1 MPTNAIATPV
11 DSVAS
16 RPSASTALSVTS
28 TSAPPASAASGTSAP
43 SLDAFAPRICRIR
56 FGAIRPMYDSGPAM
70 LTATLAKPTA
80 TTVPASRVAS
90 TRTPAAAAASSPSAS
105 GSSGRITS
113 GSAASGATSHRSA
126 SRSPAAPG
134 WYRLPLAHSDA
145 PTTVCSKNASSSVV
159 TAENSSMQT
168 LPARMRRSGVA
179 RQPPAAADTHA
190 AAASP
195 QTNRSG
201 TDAWPASAGTSI
213 AAISPSCAP
222 PVMPSRSGAASG
234 LRVSDCSSAPAA
246 ARQPPATSAAA
257 TRGAARSNS
266 MICASCAA
274 SPPAGAASHARSS
287 GASRIAAVTTI
298 SATSA
303 PAIAPTRPG
312 AAARDAG
319 EGSGARPP

>member
-1 MPTNAIATPV
+1 
-11 DSVAS
+11 
-16 RPSASTALSVTS
+16 
-28 TSAPPASAASGTSAP
+28 
-43 SLDAFAPRICRIR
+43 
-56 FGAIRPMYDSGPAM
+56 
-70 LTATLAKPTA
+70 
-80 TTVPASRVAS
+80 
-90 TRTPAAAAASSPSAS
+90 
-105 GSSGRITS
+105 
-113 GSAASGATSHRSA
+113 
-126 SRSPAAPG
+126 
-134 WYRLPLAHSDA
+134 
-145 PTTVCSKNASSSVV
+145 
-159 TAENSSMQT
+159 
-168 LPARMRRSGVA
+168 MRRSGVA

-319 EGSGARPP
+319 EDSGARPP